1 MSDRIKELERI
12 LGGELEKKH
21 AGVIPGVEKAS
32 TREVIY
38 FSDDG
43 KNKFKKQ
50 FKKITC
56 FTEQPNATCGGINEA
71 GCNIT
76 PPDGPLFHAV
86 VYHGDLVGWKKDIE
100 EGANGLNLL
109 LAKVEG
115 KYFIISD
122 GRVFLLSECKVE
134 FT

>member
-1 MSDRIKELERI
+1 MNDRVEELERI
-12 LGGELEKKH
+12 LGGPLEKND
-21 AGVIPGVEKAS
+21 ARVIPGREQVS

-50 FKKITC
+50 FKNITC
-56 FTEQPNATCGGINEA
+56 FSEVPSAICGGVNEA

-76 PPDGPLFHAV
+76 PPDGPVFHAV
-86 VYHGDLVGWKKDIE
+86 IYHGDLVGWKKDIE
-100 EGANGLNLL
+100 EGAKGLNLL
-109 LAKVEG
+109 LAKVDNDL
-115 KYFIISD
+115 FVISD
-122 GRVFLLSECKVE
+122 GRKFLLSECKVE